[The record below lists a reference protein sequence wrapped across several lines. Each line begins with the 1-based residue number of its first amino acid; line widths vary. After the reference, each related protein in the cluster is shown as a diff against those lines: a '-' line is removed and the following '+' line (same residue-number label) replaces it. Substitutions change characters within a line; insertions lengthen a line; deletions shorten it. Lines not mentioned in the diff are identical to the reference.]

1 MNVTKQVTGGNGS
14 FTFTTS
20 DGPGGPP
27 ARFTLS
33 TSAGTATTAFVVVPG
48 TYTVSE
54 SAGSPDF
61 TQTAINC
68 GPGGSANGAATFTVT
83 AGGSVGCGFTNTLKG
98 TMNITKQVI
107 GGNGSFTFTTS
118 DGPGGPPASFT
129 LSTSAGT
136 ATTAFVVVPGTYT
149 VSESAGSPDFTQT
162 AINCGPG
169 GRTGSAAGKKVDP
182 GGGRV

>member
-1 MNVTKQVTGGNGS
+1 
-14 FTFTTS
+14 
-20 DGPGGPP
+20 
-27 ARFTLS
+27 
-33 TSAGTATTAFVVVPG
+33 
-48 TYTVSE
+48 
-54 SAGSPDF
+54 
-61 TQTAINC
+61 
-68 GPGGSANGAATFTVT
+68 
-83 AGGSVGCGFTNTLKG
+83 
-98 TMNITKQVI
+98 MNITKQVI

-169 GRTGSAAGKKVDP
+169 GSANGAATFTVTARGSVGCGFTNTLKGTMNIKIGRASCR
-182 GGGRV
+182 GRV

>member
-1 MNVTKQVTGGNGS
+1 
-14 FTFTTS
+14 
-20 DGPGGPP
+20 
-27 ARFTLS
+27 
-33 TSAGTATTAFVVVPG
+33 
-48 TYTVSE
+48 
-54 SAGSPDF
+54 
-61 TQTAINC
+61 
-68 GPGGSANGAATFTVT
+68 
-83 AGGSVGCGFTNTLKG
+83 
-98 TMNITKQVI
+98 MNITKQVI

-169 GRTGSAAGKKVDP
+169 GSANGAATFTVTAGGSVGCGFTNILKATIKTPNTSICRMPTFALNNYDDP
-182 GGGRV
+182 GRPP